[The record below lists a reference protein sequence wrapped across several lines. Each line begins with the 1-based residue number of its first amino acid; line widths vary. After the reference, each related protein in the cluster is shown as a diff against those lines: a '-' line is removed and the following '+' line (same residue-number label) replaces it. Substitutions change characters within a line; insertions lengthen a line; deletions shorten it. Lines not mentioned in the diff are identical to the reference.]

1 RAAPDPHPPAAPR
14 SASAARR
21 ASPRASRGRPP
32 ASDSSPPP
40 RRRSSDTR
48 HAARTAAR
56 SLARFPHPPP
66 SRRSRATAGSP
77 DRSPDGLPRPPP
89 SGSPR
94 TTARGPARSRSPK
107 PRGRDGPPAANSP
120 DPSVEAPAALG
131 SGAAPAACRSSRPPR
146 RAFSH
151 EDARAERF
159 LLRLSAGDQ
168 RAPARQ
174 SGRPGQQARQ
184 ERREDVEERE
194 PPVAL
199 DGHLQRLVV
208 EGGVG
213 REPAQHP

>member
-1 RAAPDPHPPAAPR
+1 
-14 SASAARR
+14 
-21 ASPRASRGRPP
+21 
-32 ASDSSPPP
+32 
-40 RRRSSDTR
+40 
-48 HAARTAAR
+48 
-56 SLARFPHPPP
+56 RFPHPPP

-77 DRSPDGLPRPPP
+77 DQSPDGLPRPPP

-159 LLRLSAGDQ
+159 LLRLSALV
-168 RAPARQ
+168 
-174 SGRPGQQARQ
+174 GQELA
-184 ERREDVEERE
+184 ERRHEVGPLPHRV
-194 PPVAL
+194 PPVDGDAL
-199 DGHLQRLVV
+199 
-208 EGGVG
+208 
-213 REPAQHP
+213 A